1 MFLGNHEVVSVPGSM
16 LVVSSLYWE
25 GFCFSGRYSGCWFR
39 LLVPV
44 VGSGCWFRLLVLVVG
59 SLYWEEFCFS
69 GRIVGSLFLVP
80 CSTGSDMFQKG
91 YGGGDPPAFAVGA
104 HCLIPYENKNP
115 IRRIGELFLYTDCV
129 ERF

>member
-1 MFLGNHEVVSVPGSM
+1 MVLERCTFTRTGNYAQNFEGESGFRKPRSGIRSGKYVG
-16 LVVSSLYWE
+16 YW
-25 GFCFSGRYSGCWFR
+25 FW
-39 LLVPV
+39 LLVPCTGKSIV
-44 VGSGCWFRLLVLVVG
+44 
-59 SLYWEEFCFS
+59 FS
-69 GRIVGSLFLVP
+69 GRIVGSLFPVP

-115 IRRIGELFLYTDCV
+115 IRRIKKLFLYTDCV